1 MGFWWVGTGLND
13 ETRLFAQGYA
23 GDLEIHGVGL
33 RTLGLRP
40 QFSARSPQFG
50 VSRTYLQT
58 WWRLDASCSALRTI
72 SLFTASFSCSHSFH
86 TLGFWRPSYPE
97 PWTSN
102 PSTRS

>member
-13 ETRLFAQGYA
+13 ETRIFAQGYTGSIFTETSIYA

-50 VSRTYLQT
+50 APALLYNPGGVSMRRV
-58 WWRLDASCSALRTI
+58 RL
-72 SLFTASFSCSHSFH
+72 
-86 TLGFWRPSYPE
+86 
-97 PWTSN
+97 
-102 PSTRS
+102 